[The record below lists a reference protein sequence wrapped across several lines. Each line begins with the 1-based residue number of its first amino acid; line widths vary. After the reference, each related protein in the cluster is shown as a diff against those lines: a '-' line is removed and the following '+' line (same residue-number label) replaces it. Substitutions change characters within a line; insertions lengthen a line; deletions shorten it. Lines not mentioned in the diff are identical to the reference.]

1 MSKKKYNNKMN
12 YPFSNEIKQLKEE
25 YKKMIDQMPDNEFI
39 EYMYFISSMEEISED
54 DYEEM
59 WAEDEGWEDEAAKFY
74 GYDGD
79 DNRFDDEDLPF

>member
-25 YKKMIDQMPDNEFI
+25 YKKMIDQMPDDEFI
-39 EYMYFISSMEEISED
+39 EYMYFISSMEEIPED

-74 GYDGD
+74 GHDGND
-79 DNRFDDEDLPF
+79 KQFDDEDLPF

>member
-1 MSKKKYNNKMN
+1 MSKKKSDKKMN

-25 YKKMIDQMPDNEFI
+25 YKKMIDAMTDT
-39 EYMYFISSMEEISED
+39 

-74 GYDGD
+74 KYDGND
-79 DNRFDDEDLPF
+79 YPLDDEDLPF

>member
-1 MSKKKYNNKMN
+1 MSRKKHNKKMN

-25 YKKMIDQMPDNEFI
+25 YKQMIDAMPDDEFV
-39 EYMYFISSMEEISED
+39 EYMYFISSMEEISDD

-74 GYDGD
+74 GYDGKD
-79 DNRFDDEDLPF
+79 EQFDDEDLPF

>member
-1 MSKKKYNNKMN
+1 MSKKKSDKKMN

-25 YKKMIDQMPDNEFI
+25 YKKMIDAMTDT
-39 EYMYFISSMEEISED
+39 

-74 GYDGD
+74 KYDG
-79 DNRFDDEDLPF
+79 NNYPLDDEDLPF

>member
-1 MSKKKYNNKMN
+1 MSKKKHNNKMN

-25 YKKMIDQMPDNEFI
+25 YKKMIDAMPDNEFI
-39 EYMYFISSMEEISED
+39 EYMYFISSMEKMTDI

-74 GYDGD
+74 KYDGND
-79 DNRFDDEDLPF
+79 YPLDDEDLPF

>member
-1 MSKKKYNNKMN
+1 MSKKKHNNKMN

-25 YKKMIDQMPDNEFI
+25 YKKMIDQMPDDEFI
-39 EYMYFISSMEEISED
+39 QYMYSISSMNEISED

-74 GYDGD
+74 GYNANDEQF
-79 DNRFDDEDLPF
+79 DNEDLPF

>member
-1 MSKKKYNNKMN
+1 MSKKKHNKKMN

-25 YKKMIDQMPDNEFI
+25 YKKMIDAMPDDEFV
-39 EYMYFISSMEEISED
+39 EYMYFISSMEEISYD

-74 GYDGD
+74 GYYGKDKQ
-79 DNRFDDEDLPF
+79 FDDEDLPF

>member
-1 MSKKKYNNKMN
+1 MSKKKHNNKMN

-25 YKKMIDQMPDNEFI
+25 YKKMIDAMTDT
-39 EYMYFISSMEEISED
+39 

-74 GYDGD
+74 KYDG
-79 DNRFDDEDLPF
+79 NNYPLDDEDLPF

>member
-1 MSKKKYNNKMN
+1 MSKKKHNNKMN

-25 YKKMIDQMPDNEFI
+25 YKKMIDAMTDT
-39 EYMYFISSMEEISED
+39 

-74 GYDGD
+74 KYDGND
-79 DNRFDDEDLPF
+79 YPLDDEDLPF